1 MGEEK
6 PDGPAALRA
15 HWRLAAQISRETYL
29 RGGEP
34 DSSQRHYGHSSR
46 GGRELAGMRV
56 LVVSGTYVCIR
67 MSQGSQEYRK

>member
-29 RGGEP
+29 LGGEP
-34 DSSQRHYGHSSR
+34 DSAKGTM
-46 GGRELAGMRV
+46 GTAAGEAESW
-56 LVVSGTYVCIR
+56 LG
-67 MSQGSQEYRK
+67 